1 MNSKHGLSIKVALV
15 VVTSVWAPSVA
26 SVVPVPSH
34 VQVAASANGER
45 MRRSDAAIKADVER
59 TLRADRSLGDSRIFV
74 KSVRHGAVL
83 LSGNAA
89 SSKDNVRALRL
100 TAGRRG
106 VRKVFSEI
114 YAYDAIPAVSGAR
127 PVGVPAETRRSVQHD
142 PVGYRDDVI
151 RRGVE
156 AALNDLDA
164 KGTADVHVRVTEGV
178 VWLTGSVST
187 WQGNDSRVEAAR
199 SVTGA
204 RSIINELRVVALNAD
219 RR

>member
-34 VQVAASANGER
+34 LQVAASANGER
-45 MRRSDAAIKADVER
+45 MTRSDAAIKADVARALR
-59 TLRADRSLGDSRIFV
+59 TDRSLVDSRIIV
-74 KSVRHGAVL
+74 KSVRHGVVL

-127 PVGVPAETRRSVQHD
+127 PVGVPVETGRSVQHD
-142 PVGYRDDVI
+142 AVGTPDDVI

-156 AALNDLDA
+156 TALSDHDA
-164 KGTADVHVRVTEGV
+164 RENADIHVRVTEGV
-178 VWLTGSVST
+178 VWLTGSVPT

-199 SVTGA
+199 SVTGV